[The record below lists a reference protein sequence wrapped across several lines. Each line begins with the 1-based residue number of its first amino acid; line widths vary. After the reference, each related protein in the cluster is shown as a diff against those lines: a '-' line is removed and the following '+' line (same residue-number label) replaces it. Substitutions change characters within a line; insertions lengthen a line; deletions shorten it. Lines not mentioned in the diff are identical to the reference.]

1 MKLTNIFGISAAL
14 ATLAFSTSAS
24 AQQAVDLEL
33 GLILDGSGSV
43 SSRDFGLQVDAYQN
57 IFTDPNFYDDFIN
70 PLMNDNGLGQ
80 IAVSTWQFSSG
91 VTQEIDWT
99 LIEDQSS
106 AEAFGNAF
114 SNITQISGLTNTGGA
129 INDATSS
136 LLNNDFVGDRL
147 VIDISTDGVPT
158 VGPDPEQASIDSIAA
173 GVDAINAIGV
183 GLSSSGIDILQNQV
197 VRGDD
202 AFFLAADTF
211 ADFETGLETKLQ
223 REITNS
229 GGGDPTPPTPPT
241 PTPDTAT
248 TPEPASILG
257 FLTLG
262 AIGTLKRKK
271 SS

>member
-1 MKLTNIFGISAAL
+1 MKLTRIFGISAGL
-14 ATLAFSTSAS
+14 TTLAFSTSVS

-43 SSRDFGLQVDAYQN
+43 SSSDFDLQIGAYQN
-57 IFTDPNFYDDFIN
+57 IFTDPNFYDDFIS
-70 PLMNDNGLGQ
+70 PLMNDSGLGK

-114 SNITQISGLTNTGGA
+114 SNITQIDGLTNTGGA

-136 LLNNDFVGDRL
+136 ILSNNFVGDRL
-147 VIDISTDGVPT
+147 VLDISTDGVPT

-183 GLSSSGIDILQNQV
+183 GLSSGGINVLQNQV
-197 VRGDD
+197 VRGND

-229 GGGDPTPPTPPT
+229 GGGDPTPPTPN
-241 PTPDTAT
+241 PDTAT

-257 FLTLG
+257 FFALG
-262 AIGTLKRKK
+262 AVGTLKRKK